1 MSRLTSEEKS
11 IIENHAFAQI
21 LSSQINGSGF
31 AELAYCPLQLIDN
44 KTLLGHVANNNSL
57 LKVITESSLVKV
69 IFTGPHGYISP
80 RWHNEQ
86 VVPTWNYATV
96 SLTCRLTI
104 VEENT
109 AKLKAMKTIS
119 HYFDP
124 QWNFEEFSNTSNS
137 KMVQQMLSAITVFTL
152 EIIDIDSKFKLSQNH
167 SVECRTTFQE
177 NLRLNGNK
185 ELADIQLM

>member
-1 MSRLTSEEKS
+1 MSRLTSKEKS

-21 LSSQINGSGF
+21 LSSQINDSGF

-44 KTLLGHVANNNSL
+44 KTLLGHLANNNSL

-86 VVPTWNYATV
+86 VVPTWNYAAV
-96 SLTCRLTI
+96 SLACRLTT
-104 VEENT
+104 VDESA

-119 HYFDP
+119 HYFDA
-124 QWNFEEFSNTSNS
+124 QWNFDEFNNTSNS

-152 EIIDIDSKFKLSQNH
+152 EIIDIDSKFKLSQNR